1 MTISPALL
9 TLPPELFASAFPFHV
24 AFDAGGRVIQVGAG
38 LARICPALSRG
49 ADVDAWL
56 ILQRPAI
63 SLRSSA
69 LAASVGTSLSIEVRG
84 SSVVLHGQ
92 LALVGEARMFLGSP
106 WVTELDAV
114 PRLGLIDEDFPP
126 HAAALDYLRLMGAQ
140 GTAVADLRRI
150 NEKLEKKRAENAAL
164 LAAIPDLIVQI
175 GESGRI
181 VGFKAAKDVHLRRP
195 LHECIGRGLGDLF
208 PEELARELERHA
220 SEATR
225 LQLTQMVEYRLDGD
239 GGPRDVE
246 ARIVANGREG
256 CLLILRDITER
267 KRMERELVV
276 AREDAYRASRAKS
289 DFLAMMSHEIRT
301 PMNGVIGMT
310 GLLLDTMLSDEQRE
324 YADAVRI
331 SGEALL
337 HIINDILD
345 LSKIEA
351 GRLELETTALD
362 VPRLVGDVIELLAP
376 RARKKGIDLVFR
388 VEPDVPTH
396 LLGDAVRLRQILTNL
411 IGNAVK
417 FTEVGKVSVAV
428 DMQSVTEH
436 DRVLRFQVEDTGVG
450 ISEATAP
457 RLFQPF
463 SQAEDSTARRYG
475 GTGLGLSIS
484 RRLVELMGGTVDFES
499 TPGKG
504 SRFWFTAR
512 LGLTTAAAMRGSE
525 PSAPP
530 VSARAPRRRSTRVL
544 VIDDNA
550 INRALAVRLLEK
562 RGFAPEV
569 ACDGPEAI
577 AAYEKK
583 HHTLIFM
590 DCQMPGMDGFQTT
603 AFIRAIPVPHQPT
616 IVAMTANAM
625 SGDREKCLAAGMDG
639 YLSKPVRT
647 EELDRILAR
656 AARRTLPPPRTR
668 TEPPPSARFDASH
681 LLLVTEGDVECT
693 HTLIDLFLRDG
704 PTMLSAV
711 SEAVLLGEPQALSFS
726 AHKLKGALQNFT
738 LGPPTATA
746 ARLEQAG
753 KTGLL
758 GGTTELLRALESE
771 LSALLDQLVALR
783 RETARLA

>member
-1 MTISPALL
+1 
-9 TLPPELFASAFPFHV
+9 LPPELFASAFPFHV
-24 AFDAGGRVIQVGAG
+24 AFDSGGRVVQVGAG

-56 ILQRPAI
+56 VLQRPAI
-63 SLRSSA
+63 SLRSPA
-69 LAASVGTSLSIEVRG
+69 LAASVGTALSLEVRG
-84 SSVVLHGQ
+84 SGVVLRGQ
-92 LALVGEARMFLGSP
+92 LALVGDTRIFLGSP
-106 WVTELDAV
+106 WITELDAV
-114 PRLGLIDEDFPP
+114 SRLGLTAEDFPP
-126 HAAALDYLRLMGAQ
+126 HAAALDYLRLMWAQ
-140 GTAVADLRRI
+140 GTAVTDLRRI

-175 GESGRI
+175 GESGKI

-195 LHECIGRGLGDLF
+195 LHECLGRGLGELF
-208 PEELARELERHA
+208 PEDLARELERLA

-225 LQLTQMVEYRLDGD
+225 LQLTQMVEYRLDGE

-246 ARIVANGREG
+246 ARIVANGRQG
-256 CLLILRDITER
+256 SLLILRDITER

-276 AREDAYRASRAKS
+276 AREDAFRASRAKS
-289 DFLAMMSHEIRT
+289 EFLAMMSHEIRT

-310 GLLLDTMLSDEQRE
+310 GLLIETELSAEQRE

-351 GRLELETTALD
+351 GRIELETAPLD
-362 VPRLVGDVIELLAP
+362 VPRLVADVAELLAP
-376 RARKKGIDLVFR
+376 RAQKKGIELVVR
-388 VEPDVPTH
+388 VEPDVPKH

-417 FTEVGKVSVAV
+417 FTEVGRVCVTASVQCVS
-428 DMQSVTEH
+428 DDE
-436 DRVLRFQVEDTGVG
+436 RVLRFEVEDTGVG

-463 SQAEDSTARRYG
+463 SQGEDSTTRRYG
-475 GTGLGLSIS
+475 GTGLGLTIS

-499 TPGKG
+499 TPGEG

-512 LGLTTAAAMRGSE
+512 LGLTSAAAIRGSE

-530 VSARAPRRRSTRVL
+530 MSRSTPRRRSTRVL

-562 RGFAPEV
+562 RGFAPDV

-577 AAYEKK
+577 AAYEKT
-583 HHTLIFM
+583 HHALIFM
-590 DCQMPGMDGFQTT
+590 DCQMPGMDGFQAT

-656 AARRTLPPPRTR
+656 AARRTAPPRAITVA
-668 TEPPPSARFDASH
+668 PPSSSFDPTH
-681 LLLVTEGDVECT
+681 LVQVTEGDVDCIN
-693 HTLIDLFLRDG
+693 TLIDLFLRDC
-704 PTMLSAV
+704 PTLLAAV
-711 SEAVLLGEPQALSFS
+711 SEAVRLGDAQALSFA

-746 ARLEQAG
+746 AKLERAG
-753 KTGLL
+753 KTAQLAGAA
-758 GGTTELLRALESE
+758 EIARALESG
-771 LSALLDQLVALR
+771 LAVLVDQLRRLK
-783 RETARLA
+783 RETSRSA